1 MEKKE
6 IRLLKAEEIE
16 CRVATI
22 SEKGVQLLLY
32 KDARVDQKIL
42 DESFGLFNWQ
52 RSHQC
57 IDGSIYCTVSVY
69 DQEKKEWI
77 SKQDV
82 GSAGFTE
89 KEKSLA
95 SDSFKRACVSIG
107 IGRELYS
114 APFIWIPA
122 SKIKIQKKG
131 EKWCCNSYFSVKE
144 IAYSNDREISALTIV
159 DEIGNTVYEMKEIR
173 HEETKEAELTSRQK
187 ACLKAELKRTGVT
200 REAVQSRYHI
210 EDLEKMPEA
219 VYKKVMY
226 ALGRTES
233 ANAA

>member
-57 IDGSIYCTVSVY
+57 IDGSVYCTVTVY

-82 GSAGFTE
+82 GSAGFAE

-95 SDSFKRACVSIG
+95 SDSFKRACFNLG

-122 SKIKIQKKG
+122 CKIKIQKKND
-131 EKWCCNSYFSVKE
+131 KLYCNSYFSVKE
-144 IAYSNDREISALTIV
+144 ITYNNDREISSLVIV
-159 DEIGNTVYEMKEIR
+159 DETGTTVYEMKKVRTEEE
-173 HEETKEAELTSRQK
+173 HEGGLTSRQK
-187 ACLKAELKRTGVT
+187 ACLNAELRRTGVT
-200 REAVQSRYHI
+200 KEAVQSRYHI
-210 EDLEKMPEA
+210 DNLEEMPEV

-233 ANAA
+233 AKAA

>member
-1 MEKKE
+1 MESKE
-6 IRLLKAEEIE
+6 IRLLRAEEIE

-57 IDGSIYCTVSVY
+57 IDGSVYCTVAVY

-82 GSAGFTE
+82 GSAGFAE

-95 SDSFKRACVSIG
+95 SDSFKRACFNLGV
-107 IGRELYS
+107 GRELYS

-122 SKIKIQKKG
+122 SKIKLQKKND
-131 EKWCCNSYFSVKE
+131 KLYCNSYFSVKE
-144 IAYSNDREISALTIV
+144 IAYNNDREISALVIV
-159 DEIGNTVYEMKEIR
+159 DEACNKVYEMQEIR
-173 HEETKEAELTSRQK
+173 PEEKEECELTARQK
-187 ACLKAELKRTGVT
+187 ACLNAELQRTGVT
-200 REAVQSRYHI
+200 KEAVQSRYHI
-210 EDLEKMPEA
+210 ANLEKMPEA